1 MTYYNFIASIEC
13 IDSITASKVGDLF
26 DEDLC
31 SDFAEEQYWDADEN
45 YMGIP
50 LARAKLKEDEDDI
63 QGFFDMIEFLTG
75 RAFTA
80 GYSVEENRVFVY
92 FYAGYTCETYWRN
105 IIKYVEGINKVE
117 VYVDPEYP
125 EDVEELEDLR
135 EVYEK

>member
-31 SDFAEEQYWDADEN
+31 SDFADEQYWDADEN

-80 GYSVEENRVFVY
+80 GYLVEENKVLVY
-92 FYAGYTCETYWRN
+92 FYAGDTCETYWRN